1 MPLHLK
7 QPAPGASTVEGEPQV
22 PGAQLPLRWTPPSTP
37 VPDSRGKLPDT
48 QASRS
53 LSQSLASSLP
63 GAYSSGGASWI
74 LSSKNFR
81 QHQKVTPCLE
91 EVAEPAS
98 WKLRVW
104 TANTDEEEEGVW
116 RDRYSGKEVEF
127 APWPPDRPWNGGFAY
142 NCMMLE
148 VVFRVVTDSSG
159 YFRWSWRRQ

>member
-1 MPLHLK
+1 MDTALHTC
-7 QPAPGASTVEGEPQV
+7 ARFSGQV
-22 PGAQLPLRWTPPSTP
+22 AR
-37 VPDSRGKLPDT
+37 
-48 QASRS
+48 
-53 LSQSLASSLP
+53 
-63 GAYSSGGASWI
+63 YSSKQKFESIIGF
-74 LSSKNFR
+74 LSSRWIIFRRSVLLSCDNFR

-104 TANTDEEEEGVW
+104 TANTDEEEEGGW

-148 VVFRVVTDSSG
+148 VVYRVVIDSTKWI
-159 YFRWSWRRQ
+159 FLVR